1 MLNKSD
7 KIMFLVLGVLIFSV
21 ACVIMYIKDPKNND
35 LSEISAI
42 LNTYKSEYKSET
54 GFGNDRFDIYSFSL
68 KKIDIEKE
76 FKPNEKNIEMPIRNF
91 MDLLIDESEKYDV
104 LKTINLDIENIR
116 KQKDVEYK
124 YVDLG
129 GTTKLYIYSSS
140 LDKGYCLIF
149 TI

>member
-1 MLNKSD
+1 MKKNK
-7 KIMFLVLGVLIFSV
+7 IFIIFMIICTVGCMF
-21 ACVIMYIKDPKNND
+21 MKDAKYND
-35 LSEISAI
+35 LSEISA
-42 LNTYKSEYKSET
+42 LLHTYKSEYKSET

-68 KKIDIEKE
+68 NKNDIDKE
-76 FKPNEKNIEMPIRNF
+76 FKPNDKNIEMPIRIF
-91 MDLLIDESEKYDV
+91 MDLLIDQSEKHDT
-104 LKTINLDIENIR
+104 LKTISVDIENIR
-116 KQKDVEYK
+116 KQKDVKYK